1 LTTKIKTIMN
11 ELNLAFI
18 ERQDPIEASAA
29 ALVAGEHV
37 LMIGPPGTGKS
48 LLSDAWTSRIDDAN
62 KFDVLVTKFSVPEE
76 IFGPLKLSALK
87 EDRFSRNLKG
97 YLLDAEIAFIDEI
110 FKANSAILNSM
121 LKVMNERRYRDDAA
135 EIIAPLLTMF
145 AASNELPE
153 GEELGALF
161 DRLLVRL
168 VVDYIKEPSAF
179 VRLLKADFG
188 PNTQPTTIS
197 ITELKEMQ
205 ALVPQVSIPDV
216 ILEGVRQLR
225 DKLHKDGVIP
235 GDRRWRASMKLM
247 QANAVIE
254 DRDIVTQDDLAL
266 LRHALW
272 IQPTQI
278 KTVERA
284 VLEMSNPNEREALE
298 LLDQIDEI
306 RTNATALAAS
316 DSTTKS
322 KQGVEAHTKLKK
334 IGARLEKLETEAKAA
349 GRSTTQVE
357 RAKGACISTVQVVL
371 KEILGIEVPS

>member
-1 LTTKIKTIMN
+1 MTKIAAIRQ
-11 ELNLAFI
+11 ELNLQFI

-37 LMIGPPGTGKS
+37 LMVGPPGTAKS
-48 LLSDAWTSRIDDAN
+48 MLADAWTSRIPNAN
-62 KFDVLVTKFSVPEE
+62 QFNVLVTKFSVPEE

-87 EDRFSRNLKG
+87 EDRFSRNLRG
-97 YLLDAEIAFIDEI
+97 YLIDAEIAFVDEI

-121 LKVMNERRYRDDAA
+121 LKVMNERRYRDDAI
-135 EIIAPLLTMF
+135 EIICPLLTMF

-168 VVDYIKEPSAF
+168 IVDYIKEPSAF
-179 VRLLKADFG
+179 VRLLKGDVK
-188 PNTQPTTIS
+188 PVENPTLITIN
-197 ITELKEMQ
+197 ELRELQ
-205 ALVPQVSIPDV
+205 SRVPSVEIPDV
-216 ILEGVRQLR
+216 ILESVRQLR
-225 DKLHKDGVIP
+225 DKLHKEGVIP
-235 GDRRWRASMKLM
+235 GDRRWSSAMNLM
-247 QANAVIE
+247 RANAVIE

-272 IQPTQI
+272 IQPTQL

-298 LLDQIDEI
+298 LLDQVEEI
-306 RTNATALAAS
+306 RTNAAALAAS
-316 DSTTKS
+316 DSATKS

-334 IGARLEKLETEAKAA
+334 IGTRLEKLRSDAEKA
-349 GRSTTQVE
+349 GRSTTQVQ
-357 RAKGACISTVQVVL
+357 RAAGACAATIQVVL
-371 KEILGIEVPS
+371 KDILGINLGE